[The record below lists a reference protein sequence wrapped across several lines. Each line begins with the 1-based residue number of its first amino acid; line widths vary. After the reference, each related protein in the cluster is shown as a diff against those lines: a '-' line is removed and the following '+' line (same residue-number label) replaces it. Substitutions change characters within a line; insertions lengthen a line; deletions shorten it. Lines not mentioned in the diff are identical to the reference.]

1 MSLSINYRNT
11 VNIVKVPFPPTISV
25 DEIVKIH
32 LKNGIKN
39 VNQTLNAFMIYRKEY
54 NRVVAKFNLSSKD
67 VSKFVSI
74 SWKNEPV
81 NVKGCY
87 QQMAKNVKKCFKKK
101 VPSLCF
107 INSNQVDSAN
117 DNHVPLGTV
126 NPSLLNTNQNY
137 PPSLNQNQKFLNDPP
152 QNCLINLP
160 PSNADQNADKNAYH
174 PLLNMEQN
182 YLNSTYFYLPSSNT
196 GQNADHPFLM
206 EQNSQLID
214 NFKNDLREY
223 EYMTMDDDEFMNH
236 LSEDGAITYKA
247 IIQSLPV

>member
-54 NRVVAKFNLSSKD
+54 NRVVAKLNLSSKD
-67 VSKFVSI
+67 VSKFAKT
-74 SWKNEPV
+74 SWKNEPD
-81 NVKGCY
+81 NVKDHY
-87 QQMAKNVKKCFKKK
+87 QQIAKNVKKWFKEK

-107 INSNQVDSAN
+107 INSNQVDSTN

-126 NPSLLNTNQNY
+126 NPSLLNMNQNY
-137 PPSLNQNQKFLNDPP
+137 PPQNLKFLNDPP
-152 QNCLINLP
+152 QNFLISTYFNLP
-160 PSNADQNADKNAYH
+160 SSNADQNAYN

-182 YLNSTYFYLPSSNT
+182 YLNSTHFNLPSSNT
-196 GQNADHPFLM
+196 DHPFLNI
-206 EQNSQLID
+206 EQNSRPILYD
-214 NFKNDLREY
+214 NFKNDLNAY
-223 EYMTMDDDEFMNH
+223 LTMDEEEFMNH
-236 LSEDGAITYKA
+236 LSEDVALTYKE